1 MKNQKTKRARG
12 FTLIELAVSLGIFA
26 LVIGIAAGIL
36 LNSLKLTRIV
46 ASQARAMDNIS
57 LVMEQIVREVRG
69 SFDFTGAQG
78 LVNSI
83 SFTNYDG
90 RRVTYSFCGT
100 SICRNNQPITAKG
113 VLIKGGFYVTDFG
126 NTKTPRITIAAR
138 ATDESGEFLGSLQT
152 AVSARLIFYRKPR

>member
-1 MKNQKTKRARG
+1 MKNQKTKRAEG
-12 FTLIELAVSLGIFA
+12 FTLIELAVSLGIFT
-26 LVIGIAAGIL
+26 LVMGISAGIL

-69 SFDFTGAQG
+69 GFDFTGAQG
-78 LVNSI
+78 QVDSI

-152 AVSARLIFYRKPR
+152 AVSARLIFYREPR